1 MKVFLYTLL
10 RTAVFIVVALGVYYF
25 FGWYRWGVIGAVLSA
40 VVGAVVAFAVGYLL
54 FDRQRRAAAEQLGD
68 AVQRRREATRPRS
81 TAADQEAEFEDRIQD
96 EQRAQRGLQQD
107 ARTPNP
113 ADDEG

>member
-10 RTAVFIVVALGVYYF
+10 RTVVFIAVALAVYYV
-25 FGWYRWGVIGAVLSA
+25 FGWYRWGVIGAVLAA

-54 FDRQRRAAAEQLGD
+54 FDRQRRAAAAQVGE
-68 AVQRRREATRPRS
+68 AVQRRREANPYP
-81 TAADQEAEFEDRIQD
+81 AAGAGEDEDIEDSYQD
-96 EQRAQRGLQQD
+96 SQRKASGLGAD